1 MPATSAREKEGDHR
15 VGEAII
21 ATERLMPAESPARGD
36 CAIVG
41 EAIIATERLMPC
53 QENRFTRAFLEVGEA
68 IIATERLMPYLGGF
82 VRFART
88 GRRCYDGGRGVALVR
103 L

>member
-1 MPATSAREKEGDHR
+1 LINLGTK
-15 VGEAII
+15 
-21 ATERLMPAESPARGD
+21 
-36 CAIVG
+36 
-41 EAIIATERLMPC
+41 
-53 QENRFTRAFLEVGEA
+53 EVGEA

-88 GRRCYDGGRGVALVR
+88 GRRCYNGDRGVAFVR